1 MAEQPNHRSQKTEVL
16 SVETC
21 ASTNELAL
29 REGLRGRQPPFWVTA
44 ATQTAGK
51 GRDGR
56 KWHSAPG
63 NLHAT
68 LLLAFPRQ
76 TQSSTQLAALTGV
89 AVAETIEDAAQN
101 AISARAGGAPDWVKP
116 EIQLKWPNDVMLGQ
130 TTDAGKVAG
139 ILIETTTWPADGTF
153 LVAIGIG
160 INVRT
165 NPGNLDQPTSSLA
178 DHGID
183 PPLEALL
190 AQLDHAMLGW
200 LARWQNGTSFD
211 EVKNRW
217 HERSGAIGRRVN
229 LQHADK
235 PIAGICQG
243 LDDDGALLLIDAH
256 GRLRRIT
263 YGDVTFSRSD
273 ADEVSQDANDL
284 SRTD

>member
-1 MAEQPNHRSQKTEVL
+1 MTNSLGSRSANTAIIT
-16 SVETC
+16 VETC

-29 REGLRGRQPPFWVTA
+29 RQGLEGRDPPFWITA
-44 ATQTAGK
+44 KTQTAGK

-63 NLHAT
+63 NLYAT

-76 TQSSTQLAALTGV
+76 SQSSTQLAALTGV
-89 AVAETIEDAAQN
+89 AVAEAIETAARIRMSVQ
-101 AISARAGGAPDWVKP
+101 ASAPPDWVMP
-116 EIQLKWPNDVMLGQ
+116 EIRLKWPNDVMLG
-130 TTDAGKVAG
+130 TAAKAGKVAG
-139 ILIETTTWPADGTF
+139 ILIETTTRPADGAF

-165 NPGNLDQPTSSLA
+165 QPKNIDQPVSSIA
-178 DHGID
+178 AHGID
-183 PPLEALL
+183 LPPAAVL

-211 EVKNRW
+211 EVKKRW

-235 PIAGICQG
+235 HLAGVCQG
-243 LDDDGALLLIDAH
+243 LDDDGALLLIDDR
-256 GRLRRIT
+256 GIVRRIT
-263 YGDVTFSRSD
+263 YGDVTINQFD
-273 ADEVSQDANDL
+273 AEKVSQPADDNG
-284 SRTD
+284 RTD